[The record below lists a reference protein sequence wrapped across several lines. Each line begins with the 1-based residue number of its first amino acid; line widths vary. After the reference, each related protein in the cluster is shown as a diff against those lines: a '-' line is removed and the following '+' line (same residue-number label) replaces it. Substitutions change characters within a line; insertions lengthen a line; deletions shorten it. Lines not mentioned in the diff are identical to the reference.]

1 MAHSEGIRGVA
12 RGVGFRDTWHSRKV
26 SGGWLSVWAFG
37 TRGTLGRYPE
47 GGSRCGLLGHVALS
61 EGIRRVAL
69 DVGFPDTWHSRKVSG
84 GWLSVWASGAR
95 GTRGKYTGKR
105 LGVGDRG
112 AG

>member
-26 SGGWLSVWAFG
+26 SGGWLSVWASK

-47 GGSRCGLLGHVALS
+47 GGSRCGLPGHVALS

-69 DVGFPDTWHSRKVSG
+69 GVGFRDTCLSRKVSG
-84 GWLSVWASGAR
+84 GGLWVWAA
-95 GTRGKYTGKR
+95 GTRAT
-105 LGVGDRG
+105 VGRYP
-112 AG
+112 